1 MRAFSAVRNFKSKI
15 IKTKI
20 CRHCPLSKLI
30 HTSCLPIKYREII
43 ITIMATDDASIT
55 GCSRKNRH
63 RHRLQHHRTRDS
75 MNTIRSTSTSASASS
90 SSSFS
95 MASPSLSDNDPYYI
109 TTSRNTTNNT
119 RIQKDDDDNED
130 EEEGSSD
137 QGDDSENK
145 GSVLINDPTAR
156 NQKQP
161 SPRCYGY
168 RRRTPQDDPNDNDND
183 NEKQDT
189 NKDTNTNTNEDNDDD
204 HDDNNNNTRRIQND
218 TNAAMLLPPPTR
230 EMTLKLFMLRT
241 HNPPRVVLPEY
252 GALDDRQQP
261 RVEPRHTTTTMECS
275 RKARS
280 PHPQCGGN
288 PRPSSFGAPH
298 KYENSLDTNAAA
310 VGRHAIPRVVSPPSS
325 SIEDP
330 IALLTDGTPVYRSM
344 PYYCSSSPLCATRD
358 APHHTTTTDTEH
370 DDEIILPRET
380 TMIIPETLTTR
391 RPLVDPSHDAQDEE
405 TTTTTAEV
413 IIQHDEAY
421 YYYKE
426 AEGINNNSKSG
437 ETTTRPC
444 TATIPMQS
452 RKTPIHDDA
461 KVGEYDEYYHG
472 SNDEVNADG
481 VIVTAASIDAVT
493 SLLVNSE
500 NDSETQDQN
509 NSNDFYC
516 DAEKNNN
523 RNAAASTTITSSTTR
538 CATGPAT
545 NLEKNYNNN
554 NTDYYY
560 SENVMTNISTSTPT
574 REVTSSPMNND
585 GDRRGDASDGGCG
598 DGNKERVWRRN
609 NSNEDT
615 SNNDEEPPKGSKK
628 RSQNQHSRKR
638 QRKNGVGNTRDENVQ
653 ESLGDDAT
661 TTNAGASSEPSSCK
675 QDHDTTG
682 STKIRFKDIIGH
694 QSVKLRLDEVLLP
707 IALPMNLS
715 RTILKGVRSLPAS
728 ILMYGPPGCG
738 KVRFVY

>member
-109 TTSRNTTNNT
+109 TTSRNTTNNA
-119 RIQKDDDDNED
+119 RIQKDDDDNEE

-168 RRRTPQDDPNDNDND
+168 RRRTPQDDPSDND

-241 HNPPRVVLPEY
+241 HNQPRVVLPEY

-358 APHHTTTTDTEH
+358 APHHPTTTDTEH

-472 SNDEVNADG
+472 SNDNGNEDG

-500 NDSETQDQN
+500 NDSEKQDQN

-516 DAEKNNN
+516 DAENNN

-598 DGNKERVWRRN
+598 NGNKERVWRRN

>member
-109 TTSRNTTNNT
+109 TTSRNTTNNA
-119 RIQKDDDDNED
+119 RIQKDDDDNEE

-168 RRRTPQDDPNDNDND
+168 RRRTPQDDPSDND

-241 HNPPRVVLPEY
+241 HNQPRVVLPEY

-358 APHHTTTTDTEH
+358 APHHPTTTDTEH

-426 AEGINNNSKSG
+426 AEGINNNSNKSG
-437 ETTTRPC
+437 ETTARTC
-444 TATIPMQS
+444 TAMIPMQS

-472 SNDEVNADG
+472 SNDNGNEDG

-500 NDSETQDQN
+500 NDSEKQDQN

-516 DAEKNNN
+516 DAENNN

-598 DGNKERVWRRN
+598 NGNKERVWRRN